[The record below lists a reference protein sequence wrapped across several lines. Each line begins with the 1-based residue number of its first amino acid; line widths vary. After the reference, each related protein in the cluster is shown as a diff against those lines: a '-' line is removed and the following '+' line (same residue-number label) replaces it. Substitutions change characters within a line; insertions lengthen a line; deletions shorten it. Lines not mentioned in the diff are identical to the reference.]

1 MCAVDLAGAEAL
13 YSTADFAEEF
23 SLAGALEVPLTI
35 HAGEADGPKSVYDA
49 LAFGAKRI
57 GHGVRSI
64 EDADLVST
72 LAQKGIALE
81 LCPTSNLN
89 TRIFDCL
96 EAYPIRKLMKAGVKV
111 TVNTDNM
118 TVSGVCLES
127 EYQKLIDAFCLTS
140 SELETIVRNCV
151 EASFADAAEKA
162 WLFRELDRR
171 FSNLS
176 ERSGQK
182 TGKETVKR

>member
-1 MCAVDLAGAEAL
+1 M
-13 YSTADFAEEF
+13 
-23 SLAGALEVPLTI
+23 
-35 HAGEADGPKSVYDA
+35 
-49 LAFGAKRI
+49 
-57 GHGVRSI
+57 
-64 EDADLVST
+64 VST

-162 WLFRELDRR
+162 WLLRELDRR